1 MKTLPLLLIL
11 MISLWTGPVPK
22 ALADSPPLP
31 DLLRETRFIAYTPR
45 SFAVSGG
52 TIRAATEAGI
62 REDLT
67 LLRPHF
73 NGLITYSATSG
84 LEAVPRIARELAFR
98 TIILGIWDPSSEVE
112 IRNVIEAVKQYP
124 SLIGAVIIGNE
135 GLYTKR
141 YLIQDIQKAR
151 QRLKKEYPYLA
162 VTTSEPFFL
171 YFDKEYFQ
179 FFNDHDLLMP
189 VVHPVFEPWFSASNP
204 ARGVS
209 MVIEIARKFTT
220 SYSKPLLIKET
231 GLPGY
236 ADDTGPDDKGFS
248 QEQQALFWS
257 DLLKRFPFSPSQS
270 LTCFEAFD
278 TPWKP
283 EEMAAAHP
291 GDHSSEAFW
300 GFFTRD
306 GKKKQVVDIL
316 PRLQD

>member
-1 MKTLPLLLIL
+1 MKTLALFLVLL
-11 MISLWTGPVPK
+11 SLWTGPVPS

-45 SFAVSGG
+45 SFAVAGG
-52 TIRAATEAGI
+52 KIRAATEAGI

-84 LEAVPRIARELAFR
+84 LEAVPRIARELAFH
-98 TIILGIWDPSSEVE
+98 TIILGIWDPSSEAE

-141 YLIQDIQKAR
+141 YLTQDVQKAR
-151 QRLKKEYPYLA
+151 QRLKQEYPHLA

-171 YFDKEYFQ
+171 YFEKEYFQ
-179 FFNDHDLLMP
+179 FFNEHDLLMP
-189 VVHPVFEPWFSASNP
+189 VVHPVFEPWFSAGNP
-204 ARGVS
+204 AQGVN
-209 MVIEIARKFTT
+209 MVMEIARKFTT

-236 ADDTGPDDKGFS
+236 ADDTGPGNKGFS

-257 DLLKRFPFSPSQS
+257 DLLKRFPFTPSQS
-270 LTCFEAFD
+270 LACFEAFD

-300 GFFTRD
+300 GFFTRH